1 MGRPMRRYSPKMDL
15 SSRKEAA
22 SGRSRGW
29 RASMYRAHSAA
40 ENTWEITV
48 AVATPATPPCK
59 ASTNTRSSPTFNR
72 QQRMRKYR
80 GVRESPMARS
90 TAETP
95 LYAVRPMQSP
105 PVICT

>member
-40 ENTWEITV
+40 EITCEITV

-59 ASTNTRSSPTFNR
+59 AQHEYQVQPHV
-72 QQRMRKYR
+72 Q
-80 GVRESPMARS
+80 
-90 TAETP
+90 
-95 LYAVRPMQSP
+95 
-105 PVICT
+105 